1 MRGKRLLPDG
11 ENELK
16 ELAREL
22 GVSTEPGADASG
34 GGTVLLPALQARIL
48 QALNYRTARRAIIV
62 SEVAICVSVLSAIFA
77 FLVLLKS

>member
-1 MRGKRLLPDG
+1 MRGRRLLPDG

-22 GVSTEPGADASG
+22 GVSTEPGADASDG
-34 GGTVLLPALQARIL
+34 EAVLLPALRARIL